1 MFILTEDMNDTN
13 KIIRSLEDA
22 GALIDG
28 VTKTLKHEIKRQEG
42 RLLGAL
48 LASLDASLAQLVVS

>member
-1 MFILTEDMNDTN
+1 MNDTN

-22 GALIDG
+22 GALIHG

>member
-1 MFILTEDMNDTN
+1 MNDTN

-22 GALIDG
+22 VALIDG
-28 VTKTLKHEIKRQEG
+28 VTKSLKHEIKKQED
-42 RLLGAL
+42 RLLEAL